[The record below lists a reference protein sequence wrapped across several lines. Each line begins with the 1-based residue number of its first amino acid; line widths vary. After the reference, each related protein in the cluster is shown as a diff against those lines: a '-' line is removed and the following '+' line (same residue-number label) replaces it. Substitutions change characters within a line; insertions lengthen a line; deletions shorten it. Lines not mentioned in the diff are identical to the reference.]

1 MAFYRE
7 IEGDITRDYK
17 LRYGIESIETTKA
30 RLDIVPTKSF
40 DLMVFLDGELQF
52 AKKDEYI
59 YHEMLVH
66 PAMSCCVNAKRV
78 CILGGGD
85 GCAAREVLKWNSVS
99 TIDLYDYDKNLV
111 NLFTYEYSHMNSKSL
126 QSTKVQTHIRNVVDI
141 PCDRVYDVL
150 LVDLVDPKYEESSCR
165 AVWTELLKKL
175 PTILHP
181 DGSLVINAGGIR
193 PWDIEN
199 VEWLLFLLTQHF
211 RDNTTHTLE
220 AYKVFVPSFA
230 SEWCFL
236 LIRPI
241 DSYFRF
247 SMFQDN
253 TNFQYFDETTW
264 SLATKW
270 PKDTISRIPIE
281 RVKLNGYLP
290 PV

>member
-7 IEGDITRDYK
+7 VDGDITRDYK
-17 LRYGIESIETTKA
+17 LTNSIDRIQTEKA
-30 RLDIVPTKSF
+30 TLDFVPSESF

-52 AKKDEYI
+52 SKKDEYI

-66 PAMSCCVNAKRV
+66 PAMSCSANPKNI

-85 GCAAREVLKWNSVS
+85 GCAAREVLKWSSVS
-99 TIDLYDYDKNLV
+99 SIDLYDYDRSLV
-111 NLFTYEYSHMNSKSL
+111 DLFTHEYSFFNSKSL
-126 QSTKVQTHIRNVVDI
+126 QNTKVRTHIQNVMDI
-141 PCDRVYDVL
+141 PCDRVYDVIF
-150 LVDLVDPKYEESSCR
+150 VDLIDPKYKDNTCR
-165 AVWTELLKKL
+165 AVWTELVKKL
-175 PTILHP
+175 PKILHP
-181 DGSLVINAGGIR
+181 DGSLVINAGGIS
-193 PWDIEN
+193 PWDVHN
-199 VEWLLFLLTQHF
+199 VEWLLFLLTEHF

-247 SMFQDN
+247 SMFQEN
-253 TNFQYFDETTW
+253 SKFQYFDEIMW
-264 SLATKW
+264 SAATKW